1 MSLSAAAAAN
11 PHHTLQAAPPQASPA
26 LPSSC
31 TAAARPRRRRRSSH
45 GPLQGVVAIVDVRV
59 GADAQID
66 CSDVVARK
74 LRELGACTVKRFT
87 PKLTHVVL
95 SHLTPVWKAKIVK
108 WQTGGGSG
116 ASAVAAAGVSRGTRY
131 ELHIVSQLW
140 VNACYV
146 SKQKRDERS
155 FFPVR
160 QQQHVVMDR
169 QGTSGAAATLLIG
182 REAGPQQQK
191 QRRRGRP
198 SLGQNETLKLGKGR
212 NVVVLP
218 LQDNEEREK
227 ASGNGGEKKG
237 LDYVAVDLL
246 TPSPVGRSKV
256 NKTLQ
261 RGKRKMRAHSME
273 PLASD
278 AILKLLGDKESVAGG
293 EEIISTPV
301 KQMIRSRC
309 KTSSVKRRKTL
320 NGPPT
325 QQYEDDVT
333 ASQAHGIE
341 AESAIEIDK
350 KSGMVE
356 ESNLDGV
363 VVPDCQASLCLSGA
377 SSALTPDGKELGAGS
392 TPGDSSKS
400 PKRTTA
406 RELRRRNRTSLSYGS
421 GLTLKTGIWSC
432 AACGCSNPR
441 THRCCTD
448 CQGLKGVAKS
458 TSVGS
463 IDPVSPVEIAST
475 MADVP
480 KAHLATST
488 STLANVTDAPPV
500 TPSTPATPVSTTPN
514 LTEAIR
520 LSTFAI
526 KLKRSSSC
534 LSVPGRNSWS
544 LTRPTASSAAK
555 ARTPSPSA
563 SKVPRAVLRSSAYG
577 TGTCGGTLSP
587 ATRVSTSKHTNRRAL
602 VANASIS
609 TVARVQHSVAEKA
622 LLTTGAMK
630 LMQGSAK
637 KRSRP
642 PFSSNL
648 LTTPVVKKARR
659 NINTEDLTMDKHLAT
674 PGSVSGFLKKHR
686 DVNLAP
692 ISMAMSFS
700 STINSQRPA
709 RSVIGITGVSAE
721 LRGVLECA
729 IHAIDANMTNDTGYR
744 KARMV
749 KSVDYAAG
757 VTHLIV
763 GKGAKRTIKVLF
775 AIARGAWI
783 VSEDWAFSSLEQERW
798 LPEEDFELTMFAN
811 KYSREHPESRQKFKG
826 MKFFVGPNVE
836 PSREVLQ
843 SLIQVAGGEICNQ
856 ISVADVCI
864 CGDASLFRR
873 ARRTGIQAVTSKWVF
888 DSIAAMKLED
898 EAKYNF
904 TVPMD
909 VLAKTP
915 LKSRQDVASGL
926 EAHSTVPE

>member
-1 MSLSAAAAAN
+1 MPLSTAAAAN
-11 PHHTLQAAPPQASPA
+11 PHQTLQAAPPHTSPA

-116 ASAVAAAGVSRGTRY
+116 ASAAGVNSGTRY

-160 QQQHVVMDR
+160 QQQHVVLDW

-191 QRRRGRP
+191 QHRRGRP

-212 NVVVLP
+212 SVVVLP
-218 LQDNEEREK
+218 LQDKEDEK
-227 ASGNGGEKKG
+227 SSGHGGENIG

-261 RGKRKMRAHSME
+261 RSKRKVRAHSME

-278 AILKLLGDKESVAGG
+278 AIVKLLGGTEPVAGG
-293 EEIISTPV
+293 EETTCTPV

-309 KTSSVKRRKTL
+309 RTSSVKRRKTL

-325 QQYEDDVT
+325 QQDEDDVT

-341 AESAIEIDK
+341 AESAMEIGK

-363 VVPDCQASLCLSGA
+363 VVPDCQTSICLSGA
-377 SSALTPDGKELGAGS
+377 SSALTPDSKELGVGS
-392 TPGDSSKS
+392 TSGDNSKS

-406 RELRRRNRTSLSYGS
+406 RELRRRNRNSLPYGS
-421 GLTLKTGIWSC
+421 GLTLKAGIWSC
-432 AACGCSNPR
+432 AVCGCSNPR

-448 CQGLKGVAKS
+448 CQALKGVANS
-458 TSVGS
+458 SSVGS
-463 IDPVSPVEIAST
+463 IDPVSPVEVANAMADVPKVHSATPAST
-475 MADVP
+475 MADVL
-480 KAHLATST
+480 KG
-488 STLANVTDAPPV
+488 PPV
-500 TPSTPATPVSTTPN
+500 TPAVASTPATRVSTTAN
-514 LTEAIR
+514 LTEAIK
-520 LSTFAI
+520 LSTSAS
-526 KLKRSSSC
+526 KLKRSSRC
-534 LSVPGRNSWS
+534 LPVLRRNSRS
-544 LTRPTASSAAK
+544 LTRSTASSAAK

-563 SKVPRAVLRSSAYG
+563 SRVPRAVLRSSASS
-577 TGTCGGTLSP
+577 TGTNSMTQSP
-587 ATRVSTSKHTNRRAL
+587 ATRVSTSKHSKMRSS

-609 TVARVQHSVAEKA
+609 TVARVQHPVAEKA
-622 LLTTGAMK
+622 PLKSQTTGAMK
-630 LMQGSAK
+630 FMQGSAK

-642 PFSSNL
+642 PSSSNL
-648 LTTPVVKKARR
+648 LTTPIVKKARR
-659 NINTEDLTMDKHLAT
+659 NINMEDSTMGKHLAT
-674 PGSVSGFLKKHR
+674 PGSVSGFLRKHR
-686 DVNLAP
+686 DVHLAP
-692 ISMAMSFS
+692 IPMAMSFS
-700 STINSQRPA
+700 STINSRRPA

-721 LRGVLECA
+721 SRGVLECA

-843 SLIQVAGGEICNQ
+843 SLIQVAGGEVSC
-856 ISVADVCI
+856 
-864 CGDASLFRR
+864 
-873 ARRTGIQAVTSKWVF
+873 
-888 DSIAAMKLED
+888 
-898 EAKYNF
+898 
-904 TVPMD
+904 
-909 VLAKTP
+909 
-915 LKSRQDVASGL
+915 
-926 EAHSTVPE
+926 